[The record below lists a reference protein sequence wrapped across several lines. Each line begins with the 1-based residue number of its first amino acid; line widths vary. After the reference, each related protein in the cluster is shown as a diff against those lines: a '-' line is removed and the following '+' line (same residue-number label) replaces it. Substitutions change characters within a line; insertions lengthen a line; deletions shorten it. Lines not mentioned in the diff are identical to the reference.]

1 MRGFVLAAGFGTRM
15 RPLTDHIPKAMVPVC
30 GRTLLERA
38 LRFIHRSGIKE
49 IGVNAHYLHEQ
60 LEAFREQSVIPF
72 ELFVESGRIRG
83 TGGAFDFARPF
94 LNDDD
99 AFFVLNVDILCK
111 FDLMKA
117 IEKFKQSNCICMLIA
132 FPCEKG
138 KGTILFDKESYAYY
152 GTPSEIEKKTFM
164 EEAAFIGAAIY
175 RKEFL
180 GYVGTEDFSVVPI
193 WKRLAVNGLP
203 VIVNVQLDGFWRDIG
218 NIDALANIH
227 FECLDKKIDIDV
239 PEDLRVNTKEKFCIP
254 DNLNKNQCFS
264 GKYAWIESNK
274 ILNCTINRSII
285 WSGMQISN
293 KEITNSIVTPF
304 GELTIS

>member
-15 RPLTDHIPKAMVPVC
+15 RPLTDHIPKAMVSVC

-49 IGVNAHYLHEQ
+49 IGVNAHYLPEQ
-60 LEAFREQSVIPF
+60 LEAFRKKSAIPF
-72 ELFVESGRIRG
+72 DLFVESGKIRG
-83 TGGAFDFARPF
+83 TGGAFDFARSF
-94 LNDDD
+94 LNCDD
-99 AFFVLNVDILCK
+99 AFFVLNVDIVCN

-117 IEKFKQSNCICMLIA
+117 IEIFKKINCVCMLIA

-138 KGTILFDKESYAYY
+138 KGTILYDRNSYIYY
-152 GTPSEIEKKTFM
+152 GTPSEIEKTTFM

-175 RKEFL
+175 KKEFL
-180 GYVGTEDFSVVPI
+180 EYVGKEDFSVVPV
-193 WKRLAVNGLP
+193 WKRLTENGLP
-203 VIVNVQLDGFWRDIG
+203 VIVNMQLDGFWRDIG

-227 FECLDKKIDIDV
+227 FEYLDKKIDIDV
-239 PEDLRVNTKEKFCIP
+239 PENLRIDTKEKYCIP

-264 GKYAWIESNK
+264 GKYAWVESNE
-274 ILNCTINRSII
+274 IMNCTINRSII

-293 KEITNSIVTPF
+293 KDITNSIITPF
-304 GELTIS
+304 GALMIS